1 MFICCLVNFEKIQWI
16 GSKTTYENLIELLKN
31 EITIRKAFLN
41 VTNEKIVIEYN
52 GEKVDYSVKKAND
65 IPEKMLPFEKM
76 LIPVDIVQYS
86 KNKSFKNAK
95 TVWDKKGGGLKA
107 IKKLKPNTTYYI
119 RYSIT
124 TDVSTLKGYKKIGG
138 IWSKTIKVKTK
149 K

>member
-1 MFICCLVNFEKIQWI
+1 MK
-16 GSKTTYENLIELLKN
+16 KK
-31 EITIRKAFLN
+31 RLN
-41 VTNEKIVIEYN
+41 I
-52 GEKVDYSVKKAND
+52 KKKQ
-65 IPEKMLPFEKM
+65 ISFEKM

-95 TVWDKKGGGLKA
+95 TVWDKKGGGLRA

-138 IWSKTIKVKTK
+138 IWSKTIKIKTK

>member
-1 MFICCLVNFEKIQWI
+1 
-16 GSKTTYENLIELLKN
+16 
-31 EITIRKAFLN
+31 
-41 VTNEKIVIEYN
+41 
-52 GEKVDYSVKKAND
+52 
-65 IPEKMLPFEKM
+65 M

-95 TVWDKKGGGLKA
+95 TVWDKKGGGLRA

-149 K
+149 NTITSDTQSLLKLIVTLKIITFKL